1 MISPNPESVL
11 CHCLRIT
18 VGQVQCAIEENR
30 PNSVRDVMRM
40 TGAGKGCMSCH
51 ARIKAM
57 LAGRMLVSTFAV
69 PSCSGCTNPV
79 CGCAAACPS
88 QRQTTIPSCTQET
101 VTVSTAPVAPTEE
114 FAVVANG

>member
-30 PNSVRDVMRM
+30 PNSVRDVMRV

-51 ARIKAM
+51 SRIKAM
-57 LAGRMLVSTFAV
+57 LAGRMPVSTFQV
-69 PSCSGCTNPV
+69 P
-79 CGCAAACPS
+79 GCAGCANPACACAPRRTTEVFTTTPLDFGRVNTVEAAV
-88 QRQTTIPSCTQET
+88 QVE
-101 VTVSTAPVAPTEE
+101 VAGM
-114 FAVVANG
+114 AVADAK

>member
-51 ARIKAM
+51 SRIKAM
-57 LAGRMLVSTFAV
+57 LAGRMPVSTFQV
-69 PSCSGCTNPV
+69 PGCTGCANPA
-79 CGCAAACPS
+79 CGCAPRCATEVV
-88 QRQTTIPSCTQET
+88 TTTPDFGRVNTLDAVADSVA
-101 VTVSTAPVAPTEE
+101 VTV
-114 FAVVANG
+114 AVGDCG